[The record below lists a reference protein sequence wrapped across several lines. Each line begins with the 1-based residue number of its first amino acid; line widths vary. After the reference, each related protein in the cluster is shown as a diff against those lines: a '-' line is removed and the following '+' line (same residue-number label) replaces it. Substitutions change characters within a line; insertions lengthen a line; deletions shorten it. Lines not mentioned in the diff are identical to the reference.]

1 MVMPYRQDNEEPTVF
16 IRMIKLIVSW
26 AGALLSIVILII
38 LIIWGFS
45 LNVSD
50 NAEIPVVKAK
60 IKDFR
65 VVSEEPGG
73 QIVNYQGLSVNNVQ
87 EQGSAQSTA
96 IRIILAPEPI
106 KLIEKDVNISIV
118 EDSEPTSESPVPALN
133 NNNVDEENIKEI
145 ISTLEEISSL
155 AVIIS
160 IVPTIRK
167 FYRNQSLDKIIE
179 INEVGL
185 KSGANLVQLGF
196 YSTKQEARKAW
207 SDLMINNSSIFKNKK
222 RIIQNANIGGNSSYR
237 LTVIGFSSLG
247 ESRNFCLLFREV
259 LQTCLPMRAK

>member
-1 MVMPYRQDNEEPTVF
+1 MPYRQDNEEPTIF
-16 IRMIKLIVSW
+16 IGMIKLIVSW

-60 IKDFR
+60 IKDLR

-96 IRIILAPEPI
+96 TRIILAPEPI
-106 KLIEKDVNISIV
+106 KLIEKDVNISII
-118 EDSEPTSESPVPALN
+118 EDSESISEPPVPTLN
-133 NNNVDEENIKEI
+133 NNKVDEENIKETI
-145 ISTLEEISSL
+145 NALEDISSL

-160 IVPTIRK
+160 IVPKIRK
-167 FYRNQSLDKIIE
+167 FHGNQSLDKIIE

-185 KSGANLVQLGF
+185 RSGTNLVQLGF
-196 YSTKQEARKAW
+196 YSTKQGALKAW
-207 SDLMINNSSIFKNKK
+207 SELMINNSSVFKNKK
-222 RIIQNANIGGNSSYR
+222 RLIQNANIGGNNSYR

-247 ESRNFCLLFREV
+247 ESRNFCHLFREV
-259 LQTCLPMRAK
+259 LHTCLPMRAK